1 MNPNPLTLLTNPYL
15 SKTSK
20 RSSKICGIIKFAR
33 VLSIVI
39 ENLSER
45 SILGTITPRTVVAE
59 TLEFGADSRKLL
71 AGSPCPGPMRLTDLT
86 TNFSH
91 HSIIGGISG

>member
-1 MNPNPLTLLTNPYL
+1 MNPNPLTLLTNL

-59 TLEFGADSRKLL
+59 TLELGLNPESCWLALL
-71 AGSPCPGPMRLTDLT
+71 VQAP
-86 TNFSH
+86 
-91 HSIIGGISG
+91 

>member
-1 MNPNPLTLLTNPYL
+1 MNPNPLTLLTNP

-59 TLEFGADSRKLL
+59 TLELGLIQKV
-71 AGSPCPGPMRLTDLT
+71 AGWLSLSSAP
-86 TNFSH
+86 
-91 HSIIGGISG
+91 